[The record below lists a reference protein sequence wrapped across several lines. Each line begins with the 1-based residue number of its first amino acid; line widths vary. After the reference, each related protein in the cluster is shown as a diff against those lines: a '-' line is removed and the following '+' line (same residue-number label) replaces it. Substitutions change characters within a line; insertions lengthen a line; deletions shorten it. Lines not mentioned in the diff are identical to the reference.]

1 MARFMT
7 RLALLL
13 FLSAASGR
21 LFACDC
27 AEATVLWIDPD
38 DRRYYVS
45 LDEATELTVRAKVY
59 DLVAQIQTEQPTWL
73 GAVRISF
80 LAHGTKAEPHLPTL
94 TEHLA
99 DYDQAE
105 SRLTWGPG
113 ASKPRSSEL
122 FVSIPNSP

>member
-1 MARFMT
+1 MVRPMT

-13 FLSAASGR
+13 LLSSASWR

-38 DRRYYVS
+38 DQRYYVS
-45 LDEATELTVRAKVY
+45 LDVTTELSVRAKVY
-59 DLVAQIQTEQPTWL
+59 DLVAQIQTEQPAWL

-80 LAHGTKAEPHLPTL
+80 LAHGAQAEPHLPTAS
-94 TEHLA
+94 EYLA
-99 DYDQAE
+99 EYDQAE

-113 ASKPRSSEL
+113 TSNPRSSEV
-122 FVSIPNSP
+122 FVSIPSPP